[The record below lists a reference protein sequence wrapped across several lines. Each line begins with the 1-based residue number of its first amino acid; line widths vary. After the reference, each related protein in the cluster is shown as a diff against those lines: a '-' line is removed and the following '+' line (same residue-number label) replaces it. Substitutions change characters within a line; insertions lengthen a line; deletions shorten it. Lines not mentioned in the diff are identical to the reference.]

1 MPNMISLDEAS
12 WRLEKSKISGRAFA
26 ELLVRSEP
34 LLFGLF
40 PGNELHERVDLSR
53 VTSFRAEPED
63 VVVADNVRWAGVKLD
78 WRELCAALKR
88 RGRPVSW
95 TFASDITPETLERAR
110 QPSPTRRRLDDLRPT
125 MRLMPAGS
133 AVPRSARRAR
143 PGWFEGA
150 VYTSAVPPSGKPPR
164 GTRGPKSGK
173 RENAAAAIR
182 KGLNDKIFT
191 VDALRAT
198 PEKGLADRYGV
209 SRDTARKARNDV
221 LQSRVEISTSTNDK

>member
-95 TFASDITPETLERAR
+95 TFASDITPEMRERAR

-150 VYTSAVPPSGKPPR
+150 VYTSAVPPSGK
-164 GTRGPKSGK
+164 

-182 KGLNDKIFT
+182 KGLNDKSFT

-198 PEKGLADRYGV
+198 PEKELADRCGV
-209 SRDTARKARNDV
+209 SRDTARKARNDA
-221 LQSRVEISTSTNDK
+221 LQSLVENSNSTNDK